1 MACWPV
7 RAISGMLGSVT
18 ISLLPMSELAF
29 AAFAECAIADYAQDS
44 TQSGRWGAHEA
55 LDRARAEFER
65 LLPQGR
71 DTPNHFLYEIRDS
84 ADGKNVGALWFAID
98 TDNGAGAGYLYNI
111 RVEPAFRGRGHAKA
125 ALDRL
130 DEVALGMGLH
140 SMALHVFGHNT
151 NAQALY
157 RASGYWITG
166 MNMRKPL
173 RRPPE
178 D

>member
-1 MACWPV
+1 MTTALV
-7 RAISGMLGSVT
+7 
-18 ISLLPMSELAF
+18 PMSEAAY
-29 AAFAECAIADYAQDS
+29 AAFAEHTIADYAQDNAE
-44 TQSGRWGAHEA
+44 SGRWSAHEA
-55 LDRARAEFER
+55 QARARAEFQR

-71 DTPNHFLYEIRDS
+71 DTSNHFLYEIHDG
-84 ADGKNVGALWFAID
+84 ADGQIVGSLWFAID
-98 TDNGAGAGYLYNI
+98 THQGATSGYLYSI

-125 ALDRL
+125 ALDLL
-130 DEVALGMGLH
+130 DAIALGMGLQ

-166 MNMRKPL
+166 LNMRKPL
-173 RRPPE
+173 RRPE

>member
-1 MACWPV
+1 MTTSLVPMAE
-7 RAISGMLGSVT
+7 A
-18 ISLLPMSELAF
+18 AF
-29 AAFAECAIADYAQDS
+29 AAFAERAIADYAQDN
-44 TQSGRWGAHEA
+44 TQSGRWRAHEA
-55 LDRARAEFER
+55 FDRARVEFER

-71 DTPNHFLYEIRDS
+71 DTPNHFLYEIHDS
-84 ADGKNVGALWFAID
+84 ADGQAVGALWFSID
-98 TDNGAGAGYLYNI
+98 SDPGGGAGYLYNI

-130 DEVALGMGLH
+130 DEVAVGMGLH

-151 NAQALY
+151 TAQALY

-173 RRPPE
+173 RRPVE